1 MPLMTTLDYRFEF
14 KYLQFPIKLCSAMT
28 INKAKGQYLRKVGT
42 DLRGTSYSHGHNM
55 RFAQKD
61 SSAKGFHILP
71 LTENII

>member
-1 MPLMTTLDYRFEF
+1 
-14 KYLQFPIKLCSAMT
+14 MT